1 MKLLLA
7 VDIADRLRDILAS
20 RRPFDIEFEA
30 RTLVE
35 RHPEA
40 HVDIDDVVATMM
52 QEMNRG
58 ADQAAKIMLVGSTRA
73 AGTPDHRPD

>member
-20 RRPFDIEFEA
+20 RKPFDIETEA

-40 HVDIDDVVATMM
+40 HVEIDDVVATMM
-52 QEMNRG
+52 HEMNAG
-58 ADQAAKIMLVGSTRA
+58 ADRTNPHS
-73 AGTPDHRPD
+73 